1 MASKESLEQIC
12 WQDSLMRWNVIM
24 RVTSRHLCHILLAKS
39 KSHIPCAL
47 KKRGVNARRWGVM
60 GGISACS
67 VKEGRILFSFLHPD
81 TVLLHTSQEAF
92 VPSGVEKKVQLEE
105 TV

>member
-1 MASKESLEQIC
+1 
-12 WQDSLMRWNVIM
+12 
-24 RVTSRHLCHILLAKS
+24 
-39 KSHIPCAL
+39 
-47 KKRGVNARRWGVM
+47 M

>member
-1 MASKESLEQIC
+1 
-12 WQDSLMRWNVIM
+12 M